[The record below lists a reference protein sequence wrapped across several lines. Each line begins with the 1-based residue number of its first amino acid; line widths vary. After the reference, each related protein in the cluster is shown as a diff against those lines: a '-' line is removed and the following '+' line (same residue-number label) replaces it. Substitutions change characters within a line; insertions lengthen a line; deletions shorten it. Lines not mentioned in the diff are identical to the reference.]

1 MKYFPWIL
9 AFFWLA
15 ARIAVGR
22 FMDLESAK
30 SFGVLSNVLLV
41 LILIFITV
49 YSKYKTLPSERPAFI
64 EDVKDCMKTAMKYV
78 VGATLA
84 IGIYYGVASNDI
96 EVIREERIRIF
107 SEQIATEEGLQ
118 KFYEAVPTE
127 KGTSREDLL
136 KKNKENVET
145 FVSLK
150 TQLLGG
156 FVTLTFVSFVYSL
169 LAVLIWRTIMK
180 RN

>member
-1 MKYFPWIL
+1 
-9 AFFWLA
+9 
-15 ARIAVGR
+15 
-22 FMDLESAK
+22 MDLESAK

-49 YSKYKTLPSERPAFI
+49 YSKYKTLPSERPTFI

-107 SEQIATEEGLQ
+107 SEQIATEEG
-118 KFYEAVPTE
+118 
-127 KGTSREDLL
+127 TSREDLL

-145 FVSLK
+145 FVSIK